1 MTKRKGYMSL
11 LLFGALSS
19 AVMAGCSSN
28 NGEEPAPSSSASNGS
43 AASTPKEKVK
53 VTFWTNARHD
63 ADLMQEKIK
72 QFNESNKS
80 NIEVEYQIMTDN
92 YEQAVQTAIQAE
104 EAPDIM
110 NAKMKLKF
118 EDLIKMKAI
127 EPLDSYIGDDEKA
140 RFGDLLK
147 MDRQNFLD
155 GKTYSLPNYGTTWR
169 LIYNKDLFDKA
180 GIKEAPRS
188 LDELVDDARKITE
201 AGKADGA
208 YGFAI
213 NMKTPSSAFERG
225 LLPMVRLDGKDIYD
239 WRTGKYTFESLKPY
253 VEALKK
259 IVDSKSMMPGF
270 ESLDID
276 PLRNQFAAGKIG
288 MYFSLSAEPG
298 VYKSQFPTQINWG
311 VAQVP
316 TMDGGAPKG
325 ANYINGG
332 ASWLYMSSQSKH
344 KKETWEVMKFLYS
357 DEVLVPYYEQ
367 GKGVSVVP
375 SVISKAKAPE
385 LKNFQ
390 EFAPKEDVMW
400 PPYLALN
407 VEGKAWQ
414 NVIAESILGFQ
425 PIDKAIAD
433 LNKRYN
439 DSLDKEDQAGGTKR
453 IVIPDW
459 DPASQLKK

>member
-1 MTKRKGYMSL
+1 MTKRKGL
-11 LLFGALSS
+11 LKLLTISTIAATIFT
-19 AVMAGCSSN
+19 GC
-28 NGEEPAPSSSASNGS
+28 ASNGGKDAGS
-43 AASTPKEKVK
+43 SSSSPAASKDKVK

-72 QFNESNKS
+72 TFNETNSS

-92 YEQAVQTAIQAE
+92 YEQAIQTAIQAG

-118 EDLIKMKAI
+118 EDLVKMNAI
-127 EPLDSYIGDDEKA
+127 EPLNEFLTDEDKA
-140 RFGDLLK
+140 RFGDLISVE
-147 MDRQNFLD
+147 RQNSID
-155 GKTYSLPNYGTTWR
+155 GKTYSLPNYGSTWR

-180 GIKEAPRS
+180 GIQEPPKS
-188 LDELVDDARKITE
+188 LDELVQDAKLITE
-201 AGKADGA
+201 AAKTDNA

-213 NMKTPSSAFERG
+213 NMKNPSAAFERG
-225 LLPMVRLDGKDIYD
+225 LLPMVRLDGKDIYE
-239 WRTGKYTFESLKPY
+239 WQSGKYTFDVLTPY
-253 VEALKK
+253 VKAFKQ
-259 IVDSKSMMPGF
+259 IVDDKSMLPGY

-298 VYKSQFPTQINWG
+298 VYESQFPTQINWS

-316 TMDGGAPKG
+316 TIDGQAPQG

-332 ASWLYMSSQSKH
+332 ASWLYMSSKSEH

-367 GKGVSVVP
+367 GKGVSVLP
-375 SVISKAKAPE
+375 SVISKAKPPE

-390 EFAPKEDVMW
+390 AFAPQDDVMW
-400 PPYLALN
+400 PPYLALK

-414 NVIAESILGFQ
+414 DAIAETILGLR
-425 PIDKAIAD
+425 PLDDTIAD

-439 DSLDKEDQAGGTKR
+439 SSLDTEDAAGRTKR
-453 IVIPDW
+453 VVIPDW
-459 DPASQLKK
+459 NPRSNIK